1 MTCFDKTPR
10 GRFSR
15 FPGPAFTLP
24 ALRGRIFWLFLTFA
38 PFQAQAAPDPIITDF
53 GDDQVLTELPGS
65 APGVFRETDSPEEAG
80 DRLQILITQARA
92 SGDPRYL
99 GYAQTLVNRWPEEQL
114 TDRLRVLRATLSQSL
129 HQFDSARTDLEQVI
143 SSSSDN
149 QQRIQARLT
158 LANLE
163 LVQGRYKEA
172 RQHCQALQSA
182 YPGLIA
188 QSCLASVQA
197 RTADP
202 ETAYRNLASQLA
214 ESMNR
219 QPADSTSRLWAEGT
233 LGDIAAQAGLPEAK
247 VHWQRVV
254 KSTSDDLYVRA
265 QLADWHLEK
274 GHFEQ
279 VLRLTQGFDAVDT
292 LAVIRA
298 IAMKRMG
305 HPGSEELNRRLQQR
319 FEEARWRGALLHAR
333 DVARFELDIENQTE
347 EALRLSTENWES
359 QREPLDTRLLLR
371 SALAA
376 DDKVQYQR
384 VRDWLKQQGQSDA
397 RYPELKQ

>member
-1 MTCFDKTPR
+1 MTCFNKTPR
-10 GRFSR
+10 DRFSR

-24 ALRGRIFWLFLTFA
+24 ALRGRIFWLVAAFA
-38 PFQAQAAPDPIITDF
+38 PFQAQAAPDPIITNF
-53 GDDQVLTELPGS
+53 GDDPVLTELPSS
-65 APGVFRETDSPEEAG
+65 AAAVLRETESPEKAG
-80 DRLQILITQARA
+80 DRLQMLITQGRA

-99 GYAQTLVNRWPEEQL
+99 GYAQTLVNRWPEEQM
-114 TDRLRVLRATLSQSL
+114 TDRLRVLRATLHQSL
-129 HQFDSARTDLEQVI
+129 HQFDSARTDLERVI
-143 SSSSDN
+143 SSSSDR

-172 RQHCQALQSA
+172 ERHCQALKSA

-214 ESMNR
+214 DSINR
-219 QPADSTSRLWAEGT
+219 QPADSTSRLWTEGT

-254 KSTSDDLYVRA
+254 KATPDDLYVRA
-265 QLADWHLEK
+265 QLADWHLGK

-279 VLRLTQGFDAVDT
+279 VLTLTRGFEAVDT

-298 IAMKRMG
+298 IAMERVG
-305 HPGSEELNRRLQQR
+305 HPGSSELNSRLRQR

-333 DVARFELDIENQTE
+333 DVARFELDIENQPQ
-347 EALRLSTENWES
+347 EALRLAIENWES

-376 DDKVQYQR
+376 NDTVQYQR
-384 VRDWLKQQGQSDA
+384 VRDWLKEQGQSDA
-397 RYPELKQ
+397 RYPEFKQ

>member
-1 MTCFDKTPR
+1 MTCFNKPPG

-15 FPGPAFTLP
+15 CLGPVFSLP
-24 ALRGRIFWLFLTFA
+24 ALRGRPFWLIATFA
-38 PFQAQAAPDPIITDF
+38 AFQAQAAPDPIITDF
-53 GDDQVLTELPGS
+53 GVDQILTELPRS
-65 APGVFRETDSPEEAG
+65 AAEVFRETDSPEEAG

-114 TDRLRVLRATLSQSL
+114 TDRLRVLRATLRQSL
-129 HQFDSARTDLEQVI
+129 HQFDSARSDLERVI
-143 SSSSDN
+143 STSSDT

-163 LVQGRYKEA
+163 LVQGRYEEA
-172 RQHCQALQSA
+172 EQHCRALQSA

-202 ETAYRNLASQLA
+202 EKAYRNLASQLA
-214 ESMNR
+214 ESINR

-254 KSTSDDLYVRA
+254 KATPNDLYVRA
-265 QLADWHLEK
+265 QLADWHLER

-298 IAMKRMG
+298 IAMERMG
-305 HPGSEELNRRLQQR
+305 HPGSNELNSRLRQR

-347 EALRLSTENWES
+347 KALRLATKNWES

-376 DDKVQYQR
+376 GDKVQYQR
-384 VRDWLKQQGQSDA
+384 VRDWLKDLGQSDA
-397 RYPELKQ
+397 RYPEFKQ

>member
-1 MTCFDKTPR
+1 MICFNKTPR
-10 GRFSR
+10 GRIFRIS
-15 FPGPAFTLP
+15 GPAFRFP
-24 ALRGRIFWLFLTFA
+24 ALRGRFFWLIAALV
-38 PFQAQAAPDPIITDF
+38 PFQLQAAPGAIITDF
-53 GDDQVLTELPGS
+53 GDDQMLAELPRSVPEIPRDHES
-65 APGVFRETDSPEEAG
+65 AEEAENHLQ
-80 DRLQILITQARA
+80 RLIILART

-99 GYAQTLVNRWPEEQL
+99 GYAQTLINNWSEENL
-114 TDRLRVLRATLSQSL
+114 TDRLRVLRATLRQSL
-129 HQFDSARTDLEQVI
+129 HQFDSARSDLERVI
-143 SSSSDN
+143 SSSSDR

-172 RQHCQALQSA
+172 EQHCQALQST

-197 RTADP
+197 RTAAP

-214 ESMNR
+214 ESINR
-219 QPADSTSRLWAEGT
+219 QPADSTSRLWTEGT
-233 LGDIAAQAGLPEAK
+233 LGDIAAQAGLPEAT

-254 KSTSDDLYVRA
+254 KATPDDLYVRA
-265 QLADWHLEK
+265 QLADWHLVR
-274 GHFEQ
+274 GHFER
-279 VLRLTQGFDAVDT
+279 VLTLTRGFEAVDT

-298 IAMKRMG
+298 IAMKRMD
-305 HPGSEELNRRLQQR
+305 HPGSHELNNRLQQR
-319 FEEARWRGALLHAR
+319 FEEASWRGALLHAR
-333 DVARFELDIENQTE
+333 DVARFELDIENQTQK
-347 EALRLSTENWES
+347 ALRLATENWES

-384 VRDWLKQQGQSDA
+384 VRDWLKEQGQSDA
-397 RYPELKQ
+397 RYPEFKQ